1 MDKHSSAWSF
11 TFMQI
16 FIMPSTIADKL
27 KIKAGDI
34 LLTLHAPAAFKE
46 HLGTLPAS
54 VRIVSAGKNYQQVHW
69 FVTSRAQVEQEAEKI
84 IALIKESIICW
95 IYFPKGS
102 SGMQTDITRDKGW
115 DALLAHSDKLTWLS
129 LVSFDDTWSAFAF
142 RLKTKAD
149 EKKKPAAA
157 ERPILQYIDAVTK
170 TIRLPDD
177 LAATLKTD
185 KAAAAFFHSLSFT
198 NRKEYVEWIVTAKQ
212 AATRKARIEGTLERL
227 AKQWKNPRNL

>member
-1 MDKHSSAWSF
+1 
-11 TFMQI
+11 
-16 FIMPSTIADKL
+16 MPSTIADKF

-34 LLTLHAPAAFKE
+34 LLTFHAPAAFKE
-46 HLGTLPAS
+46 HLGALPAS
-54 VRIVSAGKNYQQVHW
+54 VKIVSAGKTCQQVHW
-69 FVTSRAQVEQEAEKI
+69 FVTNRAQVEKETEKI
-84 IALIKESIICW
+84 LALIKEKVICW

-102 SGMQTDITRDKGW
+102 SGMQTDLSRDKGW
-115 DALLAHSDKLTWLS
+115 DTLLAHGDKLTWLS

-157 ERPILQYIDAVTK
+157 ERPILQYIDAAAK

-177 LAATLKTD
+177 LAAALKKD
-185 KAAAAFFHSLSFT
+185 KGSAAFFHTLSFS

-212 AATRKARIEGTLERL
+212 EATRKNRIEGTLERL
-227 AKQWKNPRNL
+227 IKHWKNPRNL

>member
-1 MDKHSSAWSF
+1 
-11 TFMQI
+11 
-16 FIMPSTIADKL
+16 MPSTTADKL

-34 LLTLHAPAAFKE
+34 LLTFHAPSAFKTR
-46 HLGTLPAS
+46 LGDLPAS
-54 VRIVSAGKNYQQVHW
+54 VKIITAGKTYQQVHW
-69 FVTSRAQVEQEAEKI
+69 FVTNQAQVKKEAEKI
-84 IALIKESIICW
+84 VALIKENIICW

-102 SGMQTDITRDKGW
+102 SGIQTDLSRDKGW
-115 DALLAHSDKLTWLS
+115 DPLMAHSDTLTWLS

-157 ERPILQYIDAVTK
+157 ERPILQYIDAATK

-177 LAATLKTD
+177 LAAALKTD
-185 KAAAAFFHSLSFT
+185 KTAAAFFHSLSFT

-212 AATRKARIEGTLERL
+212 DATRKARIEGTLERL